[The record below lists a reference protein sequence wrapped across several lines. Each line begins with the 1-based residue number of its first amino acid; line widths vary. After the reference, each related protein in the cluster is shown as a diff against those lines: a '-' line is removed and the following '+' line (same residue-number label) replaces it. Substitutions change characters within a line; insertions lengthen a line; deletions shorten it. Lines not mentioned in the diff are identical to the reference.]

1 MQKDSTIKERG
12 TLGKCEGQRVVAL
25 NLDQEIFMVANTHGD
40 F

>member
-12 TLGKCEGQRVVAL
+12 TLGKREGQRVAL
-25 NLDQEIFMVANTHGD
+25 NLDPEIFMVACSNGD